1 MTSPIDHER
10 TNATS
15 RGVEAAEAFAK
26 QAEEVV
32 GRLKV
37 GSMESAQT
45 LALIS
50 IANSL
55 SVIARSSATTS

>member
-1 MTSPIDHER
+1 MASSINDER
-10 TNATS
+10 ANDTS
-15 RGVEAAEAFAK
+15 RGVVSAEAFAK
-26 QAEEVV
+26 QAEDVA

-37 GSMESAQT
+37 GSMESAQA

-55 SVIARSSATTS
+55 SVIARSSTRAS

>member
-1 MTSPIDHER
+1 MASSINDER
-10 TNATS
+10 ANDTS
-15 RGVEAAEAFAK
+15 RGVASAEAFAK
-26 QAEEVV
+26 QAEDVV

-37 GSMESAQT
+37 GSMESAQA

-55 SVIARSSATTS
+55 SVIARSSTRAS

>member
-1 MTSPIDHER
+1 MTAPIDNER
-10 TNATS
+10 ANATS
-15 RGVEAAEAFAK
+15 RGVETAEALAK
-26 QAEEVV
+26 QAADVV

-37 GSMESAQT
+37 GGWESAQA

-55 SVIARSSATTS
+55 SVIARSSTTAL